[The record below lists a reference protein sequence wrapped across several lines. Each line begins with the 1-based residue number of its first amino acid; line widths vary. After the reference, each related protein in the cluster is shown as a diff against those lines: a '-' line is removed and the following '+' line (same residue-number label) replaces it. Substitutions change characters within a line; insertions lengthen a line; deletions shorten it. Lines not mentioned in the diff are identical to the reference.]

1 MPHKISE
8 AIRRA
13 VRQRADFLCEYC
25 HASEKWQYVSFTIE
39 HVLPAA
45 MGGKNNLENLALGCF
60 ACNRRK
66 SNKTK
71 ARDPVTRQQVRLFN
85 PRTQKWSEHFIW
97 AEDKAHIVGLT
108 PAGRATIS
116 RLDLNRDR
124 LVKIRLAD
132 LEVWRHPPEGDPTI

>member
-8 AIRRA
+8 AIQRA
-13 VRQRADFLCEYC
+13 VRQRANFQCEYC
-25 HASEKWQYVSFTIE
+25 HVSEKWQYVSFTIE

-45 MGGKNNLENLALGCF
+45 MGGENNLENLALCCF

-71 ARDPVTRQQVRLFN
+71 ALDPITRRLVRLFN

-97 AEDKAHIVGLT
+97 SEDKVHIVGLT
-108 PAGRATIS
+108 AAGRATIR

-132 LEVWRHPPEGDPTI
+132 LEVQRHPPESDPTT

>member
-1 MPHKISE
+1 MPHKIPD
-8 AIRRA
+8 AIQRA

-45 MGGKNNLENLALGCF
+45 LGGENNLENLALCCF

-71 ARDPVTRQQVRLFN
+71 ALDPITRRLVRLFN
-85 PRTQKWSEHFIW
+85 PRTQKWSEHLIW
-97 AEDKAHIVGLT
+97 SEDKAHIVGLT
-108 PAGRATIS
+108 PEGRATIR

-132 LEVWRHPPEGDPTI
+132 REVRRHPPEGDPTI